1 MKYRVTFKNGKYFPT
16 YFRLKREAVAFQQ
29 AMGGT
34 IQRKIGLE
42 WFDC

>member
-1 MKYRVTFKNGKYFPT
+1 MKYRVYFKDNRYFST
-16 YFRLKREAVAFQQ
+16 YFRLKREAIAFQQ